1 MEYVI
6 RDSALNWKHINTFQL
21 PEAPA
26 ETRKG
31 PDPNKFIT
39 GKITQFHLLN

>member
-21 PEAPA
+21 PEVPA

-31 PDPNKFIT
+31 PIQTSSSQVK
-39 GKITQFHLLN
+39 